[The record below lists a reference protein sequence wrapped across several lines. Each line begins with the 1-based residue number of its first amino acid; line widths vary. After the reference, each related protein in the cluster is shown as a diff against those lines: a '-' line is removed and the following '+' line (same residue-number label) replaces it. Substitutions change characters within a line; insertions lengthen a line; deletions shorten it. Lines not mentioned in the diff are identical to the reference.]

1 MTSFLQTQ
9 LEWTEED
16 IRQSQAVLEG
26 IEREKLD
33 VWPAGNAG
41 VTDQRLETKA
51 RIYRERLQTAM
62 RRLERLM
69 PNKDG
74 R

>member
-1 MTSFLQTQ
+1 MSFLQAQ

-33 VWPAGNAG
+33 AWPKGNAG

-51 RIYRERLQTAM
+51 KYTGNAS
-62 RRLERLM
+62 RRLSSSLR
-69 PNKDG
+69 G
-74 R
+74 

>member
-1 MTSFLQTQ
+1 MSFLQAQ

-33 VWPAGNAG
+33 AWPKGNAG

-51 RIYRERLQTAM
+51 KIHRERLQTAQQQ
-62 RRLERLM
+62 LERLM
-69 PNKDG
+69 AKKDG